1 MGPSRYAWLSPWDRH
16 VRKSAQW
23 EKLAVAPKAGS
34 IINLP
39 SCDGQAYLGVAFEL
53 PGTILGGLVLGYF
66 LDAYLGTSPW
76 LLLALTALA
85 FVAAFVRLMKWVRF
99 FAKER
104 NGSRGEKD
112 DPEN

>member
-1 MGPSRYAWLSPWDRH
+1 VGKIGGRPQGRLNDQPPFLR
-16 VRKSAQW
+16 R
-23 EKLAVAPKAGS
+23 AG
-34 IINLP
+34 L
-39 SCDGQAYLGVAFEL
+39 YLGVAFEL

-76 LLLALTALA
+76 LLIALTALA

-99 FAKER
+99 AKER

>member
-1 MGPSRYAWLSPWDRH
+1 VGKIGGRRNGGFDNQPPFLRR
-16 VRKSAQW
+16 
-23 EKLAVAPKAGS
+23 AG
-34 IINLP
+34 L
-39 SCDGQAYLGVAFEL
+39 YLGVAFEL

-76 LLLALTALA
+76 LLIALTVLA

-99 FAKER
+99 FANER

-112 DPEN
+112 DPQN